1 MPVAAAGTVKLMLK
15 LPVVS
20 EVPVTART
28 LLNVIVMLD
37 VAAKPV
43 PVTVTVLPVV
53 PVVLLRLILD
63 VTLNVAPTAVDPVA
77 TAVMV

>member
-1 MPVAAAGTVKLMLK
+1 
-15 LPVVS
+15 
-20 EVPVTART
+20 
-28 LLNVIVMLD
+28 MLD